1 MIRYPYIHN
10 MNSRTYLNVTNVS
23 LDYCQA
29 THALEPCFRCKEF
42 GSDDKATTLK
52 KCALCLKV
60 CHEECSR
67 CVCKAAPKRL
77 SRKIRRVPLPALPGA
92 FANDPHLLYCELC
105 CKLLLSMV
113 GTWWWRVAAFAKAA
127 LRNIIS
133 IVEQHVF
140 KTHEISIRQSHNV
153 TVLEWYRITVL

>member
-67 CVCKAAPKRL
+67 CVCVKQHRSACHARFAESPYLDRLRTTHTCCIANCAANFSCRWSGLDDGAWLRLQKR
-77 SRKIRRVPLPALPGA
+77 R
-92 FANDPHLLYCELC
+92 F
-105 CKLLLSMV
+105 
-113 GTWWWRVAAFAKAA
+113 
-127 LRNIIS
+127 
-133 IVEQHVF
+133 
-140 KTHEISIRQSHNV
+140 EI
-153 TVLEWYRITVL
+153 